1 MTKRF
6 QRVADWPRL
15 LNEHIMQSQA
25 AYLEG
30 GLRWGEFDCCTFAFD
45 WVARITDLDPMAEY
59 RGRYETREEA
69 IRALW
74 GHGDKT
80 LFGALVRVFG
90 DPVSPA
96 QAQRGDIAFRDD
108 EGGAIGIIHTIGARQ
123 IGIFLGDDGFTIV
136 EVKNIDHAFIV

>member
-6 QRVADWPRL
+6 QRVADWPRQ
-15 LNEHIMQSQA
+15 LNDHIVKSQA
-25 AYLEG
+25 DYLES
-30 GLRWGEFDCCTFAFD
+30 GLRWGAFDCCTFAFD

-74 GHGDKT
+74 GNGDKT

-90 DPVSPA
+90 DPVPA
-96 QAQRGDIAFRDD
+96 AMAQRGDLAFRDD
-108 EGGAIGIIHTIGARQ
+108 DGGAIGIMHTVGARQ
-123 IGIFLGDDGFTIV
+123 IAIFLGEEGFSIV
-136 EVKNIDHAFIV
+136 DIKDIDHAFVV